1 MSILNKKQKLESSL
15 ILSVSR
21 SILIA
26 SYTYYLKQLNN
37 LEHDLKI
44 DIKEELL
51 SSLKGMIRSPQ
62 LDQQVFD
69 M

>member
-1 MSILNKKQKLESSL
+1 MMQLFMKCLLFIQSQMSILNKKQKLESSL

-44 DIKEELL
+44 DIK
-51 SSLKGMIRSPQ
+51 
-62 LDQQVFD
+62 
-69 M
+69 